1 MIITDWWLLQN
12 FSTIMLLS
20 RLEIDYDICI
30 ETIITITIRVR
41 QNIGQVHIALFDTRE
56 TVAT

>member
-1 MIITDWWLLQN
+1 MIITGWWLLQN

-20 RLEIDYDICI
+20 RLEIDYDIWI
-30 ETIITITIRVR
+30 ETIITIRIR
-41 QNIGQVHIALFDTRE
+41 QNIRQVHIALFDTRE

>member
-30 ETIITITIRVR
+30 ETIITIRVR